1 MGAFVAGLSR
11 SRDCGRYVMVGV
23 EALDW
28 LEREAEEARTVFE
41 RARWARS
48 PAELCATLSELPL
61 MFRFGVDVRSTDRHD
76 PCLDWDALE
85 EVPVG
90 EELWRDCVERVF
102 PAGSDVDLPAVRD
115 THVCFES
122 LAGIPEV
129 AAHLRCAATDVGAGI
144 DDLEGAMAALRQAG
158 HTVTRDDARL
168 ARVFGRMVT
177 PRYVLGGLLWPP
189 QQAASGRG

>member
-11 SRDCGRYVMVGV
+11 CRSCGRYVIVGV

-28 LEREAEEARTVFE
+28 LEREAEAARAVFE

-48 PAELCATLSELPL
+48 PAELCATLRELPL
-61 MFRFGVDVRSTDRHD
+61 MFRFGVDVQSAERHD

-90 EELWRDCVERVF
+90 EELWRDSVERVF
-102 PAGSDVDLPAVRD
+102 PTGSDLDRPAVRD
-115 THVCFES
+115 THVCFEA

-129 AAHLRCAATDVGAGI
+129 APHLRCATTDVGAGI

-189 QQAASGRG
+189 QQAASVRA

>member
-11 SRDCGRYVMVGV
+11 CRDCGRYVIVGV
-23 EALDW
+23 EALEW
-28 LEREAEEARTVFE
+28 LEREAEAARAVFE

-48 PAELCATLSELPL
+48 PAELCATLRELPL
-61 MFRFGVDVRSTDRHD
+61 MFRFGVDVRSLDRHD

-85 EVPVG
+85 EAPVG
-90 EELWRDCVERVF
+90 EELWRDYVERVF
-102 PAGSDVDLPAVRD
+102 PPGSDLKRPAVRD

-122 LAGIPEV
+122 LAGVAEV
-129 AAHLRCAATDVGAGI
+129 APFLRCATADVGAGI
-144 DDLEGAMAALRQAG
+144 DDVEGAMAALLQAG